1 MLKRSAVELRAC
13 RSVYIFL
20 YFCYRK
26 IFPMKNIKYL
36 IVMLLLGA
44 SMTSYACTNFLI
56 TKGASADGS
65 TFISY
70 CADSH
75 IRYGE
80 LYFTPAADWPAG
92 SMRVCYD
99 RGSNKPR
106 GSVPQPPHTYKVIG
120 YINEN
125 QVALG
130 ETTFGGRGE
139 LMDPTG
145 IVDYGSLMFIA
156 LERSTSAR
164 DAIKV
169 MADLV
174 EAYGYGSDGESF
186 SISDANEVW
195 YMEIMP
201 KGYTPKVTRT
211 GDTINA
217 DRGAVWVAIRIP
229 DGYVSGH
236 ANAARITTFKLRDG
250 KTSITDKD
258 WKKLYNKDVEVIYKH
273 DIIDFARRK
282 GYFTGKDVDF
292 DFSAAY
298 APVDFSAARICDL
311 RVWTMFNKVC
321 DGMDAYWDYV
331 TGKDLSHRMPLYVKP
346 NRKISLSDMMA
357 FQRDHFQ
364 GTELDKT
371 LDAGAGPFGS
381 PFRCNPLYWEYDGK
395 PYFNER
401 SIETVQT
408 GFSFVAQSR
417 SWLPNPVGGIIWF
430 GVDDTNSTV
439 YTPFYCSINE
449 VPWEYRVGKGDMLTY
464 SEDAAFWVFNR
475 LAHFKYL
482 FYDRV
487 IGDIQAVQKELEEN
501 YQMLVQLA
509 DGEAVRLYNESPEK
523 AIASLTEMSRQAAQN
538 TVTRWK
544 ELDNYLLVKYLDS
557 NVKQEED
564 GKFKRNGYGYPAR
577 PQQPGYPDSWKKA
590 VIEQHGEQFSRPE

>member
-1 MLKRSAVELRAC
+1 MKTIKHLILIALLAAFNSAQ
-13 RSVYIFL
+13 
-20 YFCYRK
+20 
-26 IFPMKNIKYL
+26 
-36 IVMLLLGA
+36 
-44 SMTSYACTNFLI
+44 ACTNFLI
-56 TKGASADGS
+56 TKGASTDGS
-65 TFISY
+65 NFISY

-99 RGSNKPR
+99 RGTNAPR
-106 GSVPQPPHTYKVIG
+106 GSVLQPAHTYQVIG

-130 ETTFGGRGE
+130 ETTFGGREE
-139 LMDPTG
+139 LIDPTG

-156 LERSTSAR
+156 LERSRSAR
-164 DAIKV
+164 EAIKI

-174 EAYGYGSDGESF
+174 EEYGYGSDGESF

-201 KGYTPKVTRT
+201 KGYTPKVTKT
-211 GDTINA
+211 GNTINA
-217 DRGAVWVAIRIP
+217 DRGAIWVAIRIP

-236 ANAARITTFKLRDG
+236 ANAARITTFPLRNC

-258 WKKLYNKDVEVIYKH
+258 WKKLYNEQVEVIYKH

-282 GYFTGKDVDF
+282 GYFSGKDKDF

-321 DGMDAYWDYV
+321 DGMDEYWDYV
-331 TGKDLSHRMPLYVKP
+331 TGKDLTHRMPLYVKP
-346 NRKISLSDMMA
+346 NRKISLSDMMS

-371 LDAGAGPFGS
+371 LDVGGNPFGS
-381 PFRCNPLYWEYDGK
+381 PFRYNPLYWEYEGK

-401 SIETVQT
+401 SIEVVQT
-408 GFSFVAQSR
+408 GFSFIAQSR
-417 SWLPNPVGGIIWF
+417 DWLPNPIGGIIWF

-439 YTPFYCSINE
+439 YTPFYCSISE
-449 VPWEYRVGKGDMLTY
+449 VPIEYRVGNGDMLTY
-464 SEDAAFWVFNR
+464 SDNAAFWVFNR

-482 FYDRV
+482 FYNRV
-487 IGDIQAVQKELEEN
+487 IGDIQKVQNELENGYQEQVKETDKLALNLYEQDPHQTVN
-501 YQMLVQLA
+501 Y
-509 DGEAVRLYNESPEK
+509 
-523 AIASLTEMSRQAAQN
+523 LTYFSNQAGHH
-538 TVTRWK
+538 TVARWK
-544 ELDNYLLVKYLDS
+544 ELSNYLLVKYLDS
-557 NVKQEED
+557 NIKQEEN
-564 GKFKRNGYGYPAR
+564 GEFKRNDYGYPVK
-577 PQQPGYPDSWKKA
+577 PKQPGYPDSWKKA
-590 VIEQHGEQFSRPE
+590 VIEQTGEQFRRPE

>member
-1 MLKRSAVELRAC
+1 MKRLQHL
-13 RSVYIFL
+13 FL
-20 YFCYRK
+20 F
-26 IFPMKNIKYL
+26 
-36 IVMLLLGA
+36 LLLAAGLP
-44 SMTSYACTNFLI
+44 SLACTNFLI
-56 TKGASADGS
+56 TKGASVDGS

-99 RGSNKPR
+99 RGTNAPR

-120 YINEN
+120 YLNEN

-130 ETTFGGRGE
+130 ETTFGGREE

-156 LERSTSAR
+156 LERSKTAR
-164 DAIKV
+164 EAIKV

-186 SISDANEVW
+186 SISDPNEVW

-201 KGYTPKVTRT
+201 KGYTPVTTKT

-236 ANAARITTFKLRDG
+236 ANAARITTFPLRNG

-258 WKKLYNKDVEVIYKH
+258 WKKLYNEEVEVIYKH

-282 GYFTGKDVDF
+282 GYFSGKDKDF

-331 TGKDLSHRMPLYVKP
+331 LGKDLTHRMPLYVKP

-371 LDAGAGPFGS
+371 LDPGAGPFGS
-381 PFRCNPLYWEYDGK
+381 PFRFNPLYWEYEGK

-401 SIETVQT
+401 SIEVVQT
-408 GFSFVAQSR
+408 GFSFIAQCR
-417 SWLPNPVGGIIWF
+417 NWLPDPIGGIIWF

-439 YTPFYCSINE
+439 YTPFYCSITE
-449 VPWEYRVGKGDMLTY
+449 VPIEYRVGNGDMLTY
-464 SEDAAFWVFNR
+464 SDNAAFWVFNR

-482 FYDRV
+482 
-487 IGDIQAVQKELEEN
+487 
-501 YQMLVQLA
+501 
-509 DGEAVRLYNESPEK
+509 S
-523 AIASLTEMSRQAAQN
+523 
-538 TVTRWK
+538 
-544 ELDNYLLVKYLDS
+544 
-557 NVKQEED
+557 
-564 GKFKRNGYGYPAR
+564 
-577 PQQPGYPDSWKKA
+577 
-590 VIEQHGEQFSRPE
+590 